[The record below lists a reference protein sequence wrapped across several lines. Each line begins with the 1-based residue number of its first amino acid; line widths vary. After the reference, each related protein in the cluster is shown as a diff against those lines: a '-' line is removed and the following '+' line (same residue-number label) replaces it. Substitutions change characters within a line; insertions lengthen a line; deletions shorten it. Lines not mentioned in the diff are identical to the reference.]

1 MDIEVMQ
8 SLDAEIARIDAAAR
22 RLIELGDGFPAVTK
36 NASRILASVKMLRI
50 NVGDYL
56 AVAGD
61 EPSAPRR
68 LSK

>member
-1 MDIEVMQ
+1 MDIEVMPA
-8 SLDAEIARIDAAAR
+8 LDAEIARIESAAR
-22 RLIELGDGFPAVTK
+22 RLIELGQGFPAVTK

-56 AVAGD
+56 AVVRD
-61 EPSAPRR
+61 DPSAPGR